1 MIIEYLRF
9 AVPVAEQAEFIQQ
22 DAAIWTLALATS
34 PGFLGK
40 EVWREL
46 GAPDQIGL
54 IIRWRAQADWDAM
67 DAGFLA
73 ATQAAFVAALGTDYP
88 VLSCTAFVTA

>member
-9 AVPVAEQAEFIQQ
+9 AVPVAAQAGFIAH
-22 DAAIWTLALATS
+22 DAAIWTPALATS
-34 PGFLGK
+34 PGFMGK
-40 EVWREL
+40 EVWRERDD
-46 GAPDQIGL
+46 ANQIGL

-67 DAGFLA
+67 DAGVLA
-73 ATQAAFVAALGTDYP
+73 ATQAAFVAALGADYP